1 MMRPG
6 AMRQGGRPSAPQGCR
21 RRGRC
26 VHPDDV
32 QARPGYQFA
41 WSHEDVE
48 IAGKPMR
55 AKRRRRPSGPGRLP
69 CGAEAFAKIKKIV
82 DPRPR
87 KDIADSGVA
96 FPDGKAIRFAKG

>member
-1 MMRPG
+1 VFEG
-6 AMRQGGRPSAPQGCR
+6 SHDAAR
-21 RRGRC
+21 RYAAGWTTERRK
-26 VHPDDV
+26 
-32 QARPGYQFA
+32 
-41 WSHEDVE
+41 EVE

-69 CGAEAFAKIKKIV
+69 CGTEASAKIKKIV

-87 KDIADSGVA
+87 KDIAHSGVA